1 MPELLMIALYI
12 TGGLVLLFF
21 GADWLVQGAVTL
33 ALHLGLSPLIVGLT
47 VVALGTSVPEA
58 LVSVQAAL
66 GHQGGIALGNVI
78 GSNILNIAL
87 ILGLSSLILP
97 LKVDS
102 HIVKADVPLLTGATF
117 MLVVLLEDFHISRM
131 EGAFLLLCI
140 VFYVTG
146 NIMTVKRTSPEEDKI
161 EGMEIPEDSGKTLWR
176 DVGFLI
182 LGIVTLGFGANF
194 LVTGAVDLARI
205 LGLSEALI
213 GLTIVSIG
221 TGTPELATALMAA
234 FRKIPD
240 LAIGNAVGSNLFNIM
255 FVLGIAGLV
264 APLNGKGIS
273 SVDLY
278 VMLGVTILLLGL
290 ECSAEFRGRI
300 RPAVRGGGK
309 NRFIWVHRLRSG
321 CWRTDRERFLEVR
334 RCIVAT

>member
-1 MPELLMIALYI
+1 MPELLMIAIYI
-12 TGGLVLLFF
+12 IGGLILLYF
-21 GADWLVQGAVTL
+21 GANWLVQGAITL

-58 LVSVQAAL
+58 LVSVQAAI

-87 ILGLSSLILP
+87 ILGLSAFLNP

-102 HIVKADVPLLTGATF
+102 HLVKADVPLLAGATF

-205 LGLSEALI
+205 FGLSEALI

-234 FRKIPD
+234 FRKTPD
-240 LAIGNAVGSNLFNIM
+240 LAIGNVVGSNLFNIM

-264 APLNGKGIS
+264 APLDGKGIS

-278 VMLGVTILLLGL
+278 VMLGVTILLLPTVWT
-290 ECSAEFRGRI
+290 GRI
-300 RPAVRGGGK
+300 LDRKEGFLFLAIYVGYLYHLWPA
-309 NRFIWVHRLRSG
+309 
-321 CWRTDRERFLEVR
+321 
-334 RCIVAT
+334 

>member
-1 MPELLMIALYI
+1 MPELMIAIYI
-12 TGGLVLLFF
+12 IGGLILLYF
-21 GADWLVQGAVTL
+21 GANWLVQGAITL

-58 LVSVQAAL
+58 LVSVQAAI

-87 ILGLSSLILP
+87 ILGLSAFFNP

-102 HIVKADVPLLTGATF
+102 HLVKADVPLLAGATF

-205 LGLSEALI
+205 FGLSEALI

-234 FRKIPD
+234 FRKTPD
-240 LAIGNAVGSNLFNIM
+240 LAIGNVVGSNLFNIM

-264 APLNGKGIS
+264 APLDGNGIS
-273 SVDLY
+273 SIDLY
-278 VMLGVTILLLGL
+278 VMLGVTFLLLPTVWT
-290 ECSAEFRGRI
+290 GRI
-300 RPAVRGGGK
+300 LDRKEGFLFLAIYVGYLYHLWPA
-309 NRFIWVHRLRSG
+309 
-321 CWRTDRERFLEVR
+321 
-334 RCIVAT
+334 

>member
-205 LGLSEALI
+205 FGLSEALI

-234 FRKIPD
+234 FRKSPD
-240 LAIGNAVGSNLFNIM
+240 LAIGNVVGSNLFNIM

-264 APLNGKGIS
+264 APLDGKGIS
-273 SVDLY
+273 SIDLY
-278 VMLGVTILLLGL
+278 VMLGVTFLLLPTVWT
-290 ECSAEFRGRI
+290 GRI
-300 RPAVRGGGK
+300 LDRKEGFLFLAIYVGYLYHLWPA
-309 NRFIWVHRLRSG
+309 
-321 CWRTDRERFLEVR
+321 
-334 RCIVAT
+334 

>member
-1 MPELLMIALYI
+1 MPELLMIAIYI
-12 TGGLVLLFF
+12 IGGLILLYF
-21 GADWLVQGAVTL
+21 GANWLVQGAITL

-58 LVSVQAAL
+58 LVSVQAAI

-87 ILGLSSLILP
+87 ILGLSAFFNP

-102 HIVKADVPLLTGATF
+102 HLVKADVPLLAGATF

-140 VFYVTG
+140 VGYVAG
-146 NIMTVKRTSPEEDKI
+146 NIMTVKRTSPEENKI
-161 EGMEIPEDSGKTLWR
+161 EGVEVPEDHSKNLWR
-176 DVGFLI
+176 DISFLFI
-182 LGIVTLGFGANF
+182 GLIALAFGSNF

-205 LGLSEALI
+205 FGLSEALI

-221 TGTPELATALMAA
+221 TGTPEMATALMAA
-234 FRKIPD
+234 YRKRSD

-255 FVLGIAGLV
+255 FVLGIAALV
-264 APLNGKGIS
+264 APLDGNGIS

-278 VMLGVTILLLGL
+278 VMLGVTILLLPTVWT
-290 ECSAEFRGRI
+290 GRI
-300 RPAVRGGGK
+300 LDRKEGFLFLAIYVGYLYHLWPA
-309 NRFIWVHRLRSG
+309 
-321 CWRTDRERFLEVR
+321 
-334 RCIVAT
+334 

>member
-1 MPELLMIALYI
+1 
-12 TGGLVLLFF
+12 
-21 GADWLVQGAVTL
+21 LVQGAITL

-58 LVSVQAAL
+58 LVSVQAAI
-66 GHQGGIALGNVI
+66 GHQGGIAVGNVV

-87 ILGLSSLILP
+87 ILGLSALISP

-102 HIVKADVPLLTGATF
+102 HLVKADVPLLAGATF

-140 VFYVTG
+140 VGYVVG
-146 NIMTVKRTSPEEDKI
+146 NIMTVKRTSPDKDKI
-161 EGMEIPEDSGKTLWR
+161 EGMEVPDDPGKTLWR
-176 DVGFLI
+176 DIGLLIVGI
-182 LGIVTLGFGANF
+182 ITLGFGANF

-205 LGLSEALI
+205 WGLSEALI

-234 FRKIPD
+234 YRKNSD

-255 FVLGIAGLV
+255 FVLGLAGLV
-264 APLNGKGIS
+264 APLDATGINS
-273 SVDLY
+273 SDLY
-278 VMLGVTILLLGL
+278 VMLAVTLLLL
-290 ECSAEFRGRI
+290 PTVWTGR
-300 RPAVRGGGK
+300 V
-309 NRFIWVHRLRSG
+309 L
-321 CWRTDRERFLEVR
+321 DRKEGFLFLA
-334 RCIVAT
+334 IYVAYLYYLWPT

>member
-12 TGGLVLLFF
+12 TGGLVLLYF

-58 LVSVQAAL
+58 LVSVQAAI

-87 ILGLSSLILP
+87 ILGLSAFLSP

-102 HIVKADVPLLTGATF
+102 HLVKADVPLLAGATF

-140 VFYVTG
+140 VGYVAG
-146 NIMTVKRTSPEEDKI
+146 NIMTVKRDSPDENKI
-161 EGMEIPEDSGKTLWR
+161 EGMEVPENPGKTLWR
-176 DVGFLI
+176 DVGFLV
-182 LGIVTLGFGANF
+182 LGIITLGFGANF
-194 LVTGAVDLARI
+194 LVSGAVDLARI
-205 LGLSEALI
+205 FGLSEALI

-221 TGTPELATALMAA
+221 TGTPELATALMAT
-234 FRKIPD
+234 FRKTPE
-240 LAIGNAVGSNLFNIM
+240 LAIGNAVGSNIFNIM

-264 APLNGKGIS
+264 APLDGKGIS

-278 VMLGVTILLLGL
+278 VMLGVTILLLPTVWT
-290 ECSAEFRGRI
+290 GRI
-300 RPAVRGGGK
+300 LDRKEGLLFLAIYVGYLYHLWPA
-309 NRFIWVHRLRSG
+309 
-321 CWRTDRERFLEVR
+321 
-334 RCIVAT
+334 

>member
-1 MPELLMIALYI
+1 MIAIYI
-12 TGGLVLLFF
+12 IGGLILLYF
-21 GADWLVQGAVTL
+21 GANWLVQGAITL

-58 LVSVQAAL
+58 LVSVQAAI

-205 LGLSEALI
+205 FGLSEALI

-234 FRKIPD
+234 FRKTPD

-255 FVLGIAGLV
+255 FVLGIVGLV
-264 APLNGKGIS
+264 APLDGKGIS

-278 VMLGVTILLLGL
+278 VMLGVTILLLPTVWT
-290 ECSAEFRGRI
+290 GRI
-300 RPAVRGGGK
+300 LDRKEGFLFLAIYVGYLYHLWPA
-309 NRFIWVHRLRSG
+309 
-321 CWRTDRERFLEVR
+321 
-334 RCIVAT
+334 

>member
-1 MPELLMIALYI
+1 MTELLMIALYI
-12 TGGLVLLFF
+12 TGGLVLLYF

-102 HIVKADVPLLTGATF
+102 RIVKADVPLLTGATF

-205 LGLSEALI
+205 FGLSEALI

-234 FRKIPD
+234 FRKSPD
-240 LAIGNAVGSNLFNIM
+240 LAIGNVVGSNLFNIM

-264 APLNGKGIS
+264 APLDGNGIS
-273 SVDLY
+273 SIDLY
-278 VMLGVTILLLGL
+278 VMLGVTFLLLPTVWT
-290 ECSAEFRGRI
+290 GRI
-300 RPAVRGGGK
+300 LDRKEGFLFLAIYVGYLYHLWPA
-309 NRFIWVHRLRSG
+309 
-321 CWRTDRERFLEVR
+321 
-334 RCIVAT
+334 

>member
-1 MPELLMIALYI
+1 MPELMIAIYI
-12 TGGLVLLFF
+12 IGGLILLYF
-21 GADWLVQGAVTL
+21 GANWLVQGAITL

-58 LVSVQAAL
+58 LVSVQAAI

-87 ILGLSSLILP
+87 ILGLSAFFSP

-102 HIVKADVPLLTGATF
+102 HLVKADVPLLAGATF

-140 VFYVTG
+140 VGYVAG
-146 NIMTVKRTSPEEDKI
+146 NIMTVKRTSPEENKI
-161 EGMEIPEDSGKTLWR
+161 EGVEVPEDHSKNLWR
-176 DVGFLI
+176 DISFLFI
-182 LGIVTLGFGANF
+182 GLIALAFGSNF

-205 LGLSEALI
+205 WGLSEALI

-221 TGTPELATALMAA
+221 TGTPEMATALMAA
-234 FRKIPD
+234 YRKRAD

-255 FVLGIAGLV
+255 FVLGIAALV
-264 APLNGKGIS
+264 APLDGKGIS
-273 SVDLY
+273 SIDLY
-278 VMLGVTILLLGL
+278 VMLGVTILLLPTVWT
-290 ECSAEFRGRI
+290 GRI
-300 RPAVRGGGK
+300 LDRKEGFLFLAIYVGYLYHLWPA
-309 NRFIWVHRLRSG
+309 
-321 CWRTDRERFLEVR
+321 
-334 RCIVAT
+334 